1 MKIQKGATG
10 VYERTSRFIKAG
22 VLRETPAWYTIVGSH
37 PPFNDM
43 TKKQKL
49 FEAGGQKADP
59 TTAMNVKKADGYYK
73 TRHSKSDLKE
83 QHNSIFR
90 VQKLQFVEDQLRD
103 VFYHQHPWEFSRPK
117 TLIEN
122 NDADTYKKC
131 DWSHMLQLHKP
142 LDGES
147 VVQRTL
153 WLAANPV
160 EGTSSVSLEEAYDAA
175 RFEFY
180 QLRMAEEMSST
191 VSREE
196 SELLGAVFPTTH
208 MEWGLKQEAEY
219 IDPWT
224 VAAAEMTQIKE
235 SGKSS
240 KSKEGSMGTE
250 TTSAKESIWDSAIV
264 DGAEPEK

>member
-1 MKIQKGATG
+1 MKIQTGATG

-22 VLRETPAWYTIVGSH
+22 VLRDTPAWYTIVGSH

-49 FEAGGQKADP
+49 FEAGAQKADP
-59 TTAMNVKKADGYYK
+59 FKQINIKKADGYYK
-73 TRHSKSDLKE
+73 TRHSKNDLKV

-90 VQKLQFVEDQLRD
+90 VQKLQFIEDQIRD

-117 TLIEN
+117 ILIEN

-131 DWSHMLQLHKP
+131 DWSHMLQLYKP

-153 WLAANPV
+153 WLLSNSKP
-160 EGTSSVSLEEAYDAA
+160 TPMSLEEAYDAA

-180 QLRMAEEMSST
+180 QLRMSEEMSST

-196 SELLGAVFPTTH
+196 SELLGAVYPTTH

-240 KSKEGSMGTE
+240 KSKEGSMGSESTV
-250 TTSAKESIWDSAIV
+250 ARESIWESAIV
-264 DGAEPEK
+264 EGGESSQ